1 MPEKKYILTANEAKQ
16 KLKRMSLEIAE
27 SLSGLEGPLFLI
39 GVQNS
44 GMVIA
49 NELGGLLRPYLNK
62 SVKILSVSLNKQL
75 PEKVEL
81 SELVQLNGANI
92 ILIDDVTNSGKT
104 LLYALKPLL
113 DAHPKTIQ
121 TLVLVERMHKL
132 FPVKPDFV
140 GLSISTTVEEHI
152 QVETI
157 NGEITGA
164 YVV

>member
-1 MPEKKYILTANEAKQ
+1 MTPKKYVLTAEAANQ

-27 SLSGLEGPLFLI
+27 SLSGQNGPLFLI
-39 GVQNS
+39 GIKQS
-44 GMVIA
+44 GEVIA
-49 NELGGLLRPYLNK
+49 STIGALLEPLMNQPIQ
-62 SVKILSVSLNKQL
+62 ILTVSLNKQHPKEVL
-75 PEKVEL
+75 L
-81 SELVQLNGANI
+81 SEPIDLNGANI
-92 ILIDDVTNSGKT
+92 ILIDDVTNSGRT

-121 TLVLVERMHKL
+121 TLVMVERMHKL

-152 QVETI
+152 QVETQHGKI
-157 NGEITGA
+157 IGA

>member
-1 MPEKKYILTANEAKQ
+1 MSEKKFILTATEAQQ

-27 SLSGLEGPLFLI
+27 SLSGLEAPLFLI
-39 GVQNS
+39 GIQNS

-49 NELGGLLRPYLNK
+49 NELGGLLSPYLKN

-81 SELVQLNGANI
+81 SEEVHLEGANI

-113 DAHPKTIQ
+113 NTHPKSIQ
-121 TLVLVERMHKL
+121 TLVMVERMHKL

-152 QVETI
+152 QVETVD
-157 NGEITGA
+157 GKITGA
-164 YVV
+164 FVV

>member
-1 MPEKKYILTANEAKQ
+1 MSDKKYILSAEEAQQ

-27 SLSGLEGPLFLI
+27 SLSGQEGAVLLI

-44 GMVIA
+44 GVVIA
-49 NELGGLLRPYLNK
+49 EAIGSLLRPFLDKKVDIVSVRLNK
-62 SVKILSVSLNKQL
+62 HH
-75 PEKVEL
+75 PDKVEL
-81 SELVQLNGANI
+81 SETVPLNGVNI

-113 DAHPKTIQ
+113 DWHPRTIQ
-121 TLVLVERMHKL
+121 TLVMVERMHKMY
-132 FPVKPDFV
+132 PVKPDFV
-140 GLSISTTVEEHI
+140 GLSISTTLEEHI

-157 NGEITGA
+157 DGKIMGA

>member
-1 MPEKKYILTANEAKQ
+1 
-16 KLKRMSLEIAE
+16 
-27 SLSGLEGPLFLI
+27 
-39 GVQNS
+39 
-44 GMVIA
+44 MVIA